1 MVLDVAV
8 QVGLLALSVA
18 GLWLGA
24 NLFVDAAI
32 RLARRVGLSELV
44 VGLTVVAFGT
54 SMPEFVV
61 ALDASTSG
69 LGEIAVGSVVGSNVY
84 NLALVLGTVGLVRA
98 LPVSRKMVYRDGS
111 ALLAAT
117 GLGTAFLWD
126 LHLSRLEGGVMFALL
141 VAYIAYLVRRGEQP
155 AFRAGAPAGSADV
168 ETEHDA
174 EGDDVPAVEFSWRD
188 AAKLVVGLAV
198 VLVSGDLLVGSA
210 SALARIASI
219 SEWVI
224 GTTVVAAGTS
234 TPELAVSVVALRR
247 ASTGVSVGNV
257 VGSNV
262 MNMLGVVGLT
272 GLINPVALTGGVHT
286 SLAWLVAVTV
296 LMVVALR
303 SDRLLSRVEGGLFVA
318 SEAVR
323 WVLGLLGILT

>member
-61 ALDASTSG
+61 ALDASVSG

-98 LPVSRKMVYRDGS
+98 LPVSRQMVYRDGS

-117 GLGTAFLWD
+117 ALGTAFLWD

-155 AFRAGAPAGSADV
+155 AFEAGAAATATEAADPVVGFSRLDAG
-168 ETEHDA
+168 
-174 EGDDVPAVEFSWRD
+174 
-188 AAKLVVGLAV
+188 KLVAGLAV
-198 VLVSGDLLVGSA
+198 VLVSGDVLVGSA
-210 SALARIASI
+210 STLARIASI

-262 MNMLGVVGLT
+262 MNMLGVVGLA
-272 GLINPVALTGGVHT
+272 GLVNPVALAGGVHA

-303 SDRLLSRVEGGLFVA
+303 SDRLLSRVEGGLFVV

-323 WVLGLLGILT
+323 WVLGLLGILS